1 MMEVLMHAVLAAR
14 ITAQM
19 AAAVMVGMPVITPTM
34 APVPVVE
41 AAVAAVM
48 APVPVVEA
56 DGAPQLGSRRKIGKG
71 RLAEQLFQMA
81 TTLKNGNV
89 HIARGHGSEILERI
103 T

>member
-1 MMEVLMHAVLAAR
+1 
-14 ITAQM
+14 
-19 AAAVMVGMPVITPTM
+19 MVGMPVITPTM

-56 DGAPQLGSRRKIGKG
+56 DGAMQLGSSRRKIGQG
-71 RLAEQLFQMA
+71 RLADLVFQMA
-81 TTLKNGNV
+81 TTLKHGNV
-89 HIARGHGSEILERI
+89 HIARGHGSESMERI